1 MTSKNKSKK
10 DNHNEKGVNIFES
23 LKNHLNSLSE
33 DELEKMREDFKS
45 QEESIPNGWL
55 DIELYLPQMLAKDIV
70 HGYSTYKVMNVDG
83 EIFETI
89 VSDHNAWYYQAKKQG
104 ITHWFNG

>member
-1 MTSKNKSKK
+1 MTSKNKAKK
-10 DNHNEKGVNIFES
+10 DNHNEKGVNIFEA

-33 DELEKMREDFKS
+33 NELEKMREDFKS

-55 DIELYLPQMLAKDIV
+55 DIELYLPQMLAKDIFQ
-70 HGYSTYKVMNVDG
+70 GYSTYKVMNVDG

-89 VSDHNAWYYQAKKQG
+89 VSDHNVWYYQAKKQG